1 MIISLNSKTIY
12 MSVKGE
18 EIVPTT
24 TAGRCALLNII
35 KRDTI
40 PMQLDYMYFP
50 RIVRAGYKL
59 AILNY

>member
-1 MIISLNSKTIY
+1 
-12 MSVKGE
+12 MSVKGG

-24 TAGRCALLNII
+24 TSGRCALLNII

-40 PMQLDYMYFP
+40 PVQLDYLYFP

-59 AILNY
+59 SILNY